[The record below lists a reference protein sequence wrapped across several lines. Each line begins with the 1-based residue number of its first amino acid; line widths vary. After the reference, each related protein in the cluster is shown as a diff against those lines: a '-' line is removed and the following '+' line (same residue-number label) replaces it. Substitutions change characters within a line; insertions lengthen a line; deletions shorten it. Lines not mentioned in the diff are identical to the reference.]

1 VVRRAAGTPTQVMV
15 VVEMTRLRMTGRRA
29 PVATIGEVV
38 AAVART
44 ATEAAVVAV

>member
-1 VVRRAAGTPTQVMV
+1 MV
-15 VVEMTRLRMTGRRA
+15 VVGMTRLRMKGRRPPGA